1 MRIGKVTENVLKRSV
16 FKLHKVKK
24 DQESAAVGTDCAVFI
39 NKENQNDENA
49 VILSSVSPVT
59 VNTTHAGRYAV
70 AGAANNL
77 LCQNV
82 RPDMITLQILLPEN
96 AEEPVIK
103 QIMKD
108 AAEQCAAYDTYIA
121 GGHTEVTTAVSR
133 PLVTAAATGHAVRP
147 VSFACSQAA
156 AGQDL
161 ILTKWIGL
169 EGTAMLAEEKAQKI
183 CSRYPAHMVE
193 EAAHFMNYLSV
204 ASEAAVAAKSGAS
217 AMHDISGGG
226 VFAALWEMA
235 EGAGTGLEVDLKK
248 IPVKQETIEI
258 CEFFEINPYQ
268 LISGGSLLIAAEDG
282 KEMVR
287 KLQEEGIPA
296 VVIGRLTDGNDRIII
311 NEEETRYLEM
321 PQADEIH
328 RVLG

>member
-39 NKENQNDENA
+39 NKNSQKDENA
-49 VILSSVSPVT
+49 AILSSISPVT
-59 VNTTHAGRYAV
+59 VKALHAGRYAV
-70 AGAANNL
+70 TGAANNL

-82 RPDMITLQILLPEN
+82 RPDMINLQILVPED
-96 AEEPVIK
+96 AEETVIK

-108 AAEQCAAYDTYIA
+108 AAEQCTVYDTYIA
-121 GGHTEVTTAVSR
+121 GGHTEVTTALTR
-133 PLVTAAATGHAVRP
+133 PLVTAVATGHADHVAL
-147 VSFACSQAA
+147 FACNQAA

-169 EGTAMLAEEKAQKI
+169 EGTAMLAEEKAREI
-183 CSRYPAHMVE
+183 CNRYPAHMVE
-193 EAAHFMNYLSV
+193 EAVRFGNYLSI

-217 AMHDISGGG
+217 AMHDVSGGG
-226 VFAALWEMA
+226 IFAALWEMA

-268 LISGGSLLIAAEDG
+268 LISGGALLIAAADG

-287 KLQEEGIPA
+287 RLQEEGIPA
-296 VVIGRLTDGNDRIII
+296 VMIGRLTDGNDRIIH
-311 NEEETRYLEM
+311 NEEENRYLEM

-328 RVLG
+328 KVLG